1 MFLFLEPSILCSPH
15 AGVSRFCSLV
25 AIFYD
30 LAHPTFANLWQSCHI
45 PALLSISFS
54 VFLFLS
60 HQLLSVVL
68 LLDPF
73 LYPFSP
79 HTPTITTFAL
89 SRNSSNLSTPV
100 TSRIFSLFIL
110 SLKVFPHIILVSVV
124 FSFLSF
130 STFNAQ
136 YSAPWVKA
144 LLTELLYKVPLT
156 FNDMHFPHVAFKTS
170 LNFLQP
176 TELLLPH
183 WVHRRGQRTYSL
195 LLGCLHPNLSFYL
208 KLEVT
213 HQGCIFCKKNL
224 SLWLNFH
231 ELRNTS
237 VHRT

>member
-1 MFLFLEPSILCSPH
+1 MAHKQTFIIKIGHRYTGNHHYFVPGMCFLPFLEPSRCFPH

-25 AIFYD
+25 AMFHD
-30 LAHPTFANLWQSCHI
+30 LVHPTFANLWQSCHI

-73 LYPFSP
+73 LY
-79 HTPTITTFAL
+79 TPTITTFAH

-124 FSFLSF
+124 FNFLSF

-136 YSAPWVKA
+136 YSTP
-144 LLTELLYKVPLT
+144 
-156 FNDMHFPHVAFKTS
+156 
-170 LNFLQP
+170 
-176 TELLLPH
+176 
-183 WVHRRGQRTYSL
+183 
-195 LLGCLHPNLSFYL
+195 
-208 KLEVT
+208 
-213 HQGCIFCKKNL
+213 
-224 SLWLNFH
+224 
-231 ELRNTS
+231 
-237 VHRT
+237 